1 MSLAESKIRS
11 KEWAN
16 GRGDIEGTPQYFI
29 KQAQRIGEQFGVKVV
44 VIEGDELIEKG
55 FRLLHAV
62 GRASVNKPA
71 FVNLSYN
78 GNPDSQDWLA
88 FVGKGVCFDSG
99 GLDIKPAAGMLSM
112 FLDKHGATS
121 VLSAFESIVKEKVHI
136 NVTCSI
142 GLVENFINQ
151 NSYRPSDI
159 IKSRKGLTV
168 EIGNTD
174 AEGRLVLCDC
184 MHWTQENYKVHTL
197 IEESTLTGAM
207 IVSLGASHAGIY
219 SNSKELV
226 QSLSQAG
233 EQVNELVW
241 NMPLTD
247 YNRDM
252 MKSEKADLNNHGGKM
267 EAGSAQAAAFLEHF
281 VE

>member
-1 MSLAESKIRS
+1 M
-11 KEWAN
+11 
-16 GRGDIEGTPQYFI
+16 
-29 KQAQRIGEQFGVKVV
+29 
-44 VIEGDELIEKG
+44 IEKG

-99 GLDIKPAAGMLSM
+99 GLDIKPAAGMLNM

-121 VLSAFESIVKEKVHI
+121 VLSAFESIVKEKVQI

-241 NMPLTD
+241 HMPLTD

-252 MKSEKADLNNHGGKM
+252 MKSERADLNNHGGKM

>member
-1 MSLAESKIRS
+1 MSLTESKIRS

-121 VLSAFESIVKEKVHI
+121 VLSAFESIVKEKLHI

-168 EIGNTD
+168 E
-174 AEGRLVLCDC
+174 
-184 MHWTQENYKVHTL
+184 
-197 IEESTLTGAM
+197 
-207 IVSLGASHAGIY
+207 
-219 SNSKELV
+219 
-226 QSLSQAG
+226 
-233 EQVNELVW
+233 
-241 NMPLTD
+241 
-247 YNRDM
+247 NR
-252 MKSEKADLNNHGGKM
+252 KHRC
-267 EAGSAQAAAFLEHF
+267 
-281 VE
+281 

>member
-1 MSLAESKIRS
+1 MDQILNLAESKLRS

-16 GRGDIEGTPQYFI
+16 GRGDIEGIPQYFI
-29 KQAQRIGEQFGVKVV
+29 NQAKRISENNGVKLVV
-44 VIEGDELIEKG
+44 YQGDELLEQG

-62 GRASVNKPA
+62 GRASINQPA

-78 GNPDSQDWLA
+78 GNPDAKDWVA

-99 GLDIKPAAGMLSM
+99 GLDIKTAAGMKAM

-121 VLSAFESIVKEKVHI
+121 VLSAFETIVKEKLPI

-142 GLVENFINQ
+142 GLVENFISA

-184 MHWTQENYKVHTL
+184 MHWTQ
-197 IEESTLTGAM
+197 
-207 IVSLGASHAGIY
+207 
-219 SNSKELV
+219 
-226 QSLSQAG
+226 
-233 EQVNELVW
+233 
-241 NMPLTD
+241 
-247 YNRDM
+247 
-252 MKSEKADLNNHGGKM
+252 
-267 EAGSAQAAAFLEHF
+267 
-281 VE
+281 